1 MIVFVS
7 LIAVRVGT
15 FPRSVD
21 TVTKLPPK
29 LLATVIDPVLL
40 ATVVALLALTNVR
53 SGIPVNAGV
62 FVTCAV
68 RIAGVKQQTDK
79 SRIRQ
84 IKSWR

>member
-29 LLATVIDPVLL
+29 LLATVNDPVLL
-40 ATVVALLALTNVR
+40 ATVVALLAKAKERNWMTV
-53 SGIPVNAGV
+53 VAKV
-62 FVTCAV
+62 FVV
-68 RIAGVKQQTDK
+68 
-79 SRIRQ
+79 
-84 IKSWR
+84 